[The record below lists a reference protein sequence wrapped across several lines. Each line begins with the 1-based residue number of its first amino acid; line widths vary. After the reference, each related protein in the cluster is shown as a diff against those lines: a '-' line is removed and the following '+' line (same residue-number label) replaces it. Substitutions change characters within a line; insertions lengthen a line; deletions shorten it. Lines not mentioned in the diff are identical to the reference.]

1 MAKKFYKLTEE
12 KMDDFKKRE
21 VNFWILSG
29 SQENWRKGIAERIWG
44 VKEGLKNSWDKL
56 KPRDILLFYVTSPIS
71 GIIGFGRLETKF
83 KQDKPLWPDEILK
96 TQVIYP
102 FRFEFKIDHPLPE
115 RDWHKDRIDI
125 SGLKLNYWAGLNFVK
140 NVKAIEQLNQIIKQK
155 WNVELPLE
163 ELILREER
171 VKYEAK
177 KELAHRDYQEMFKKI
192 GELQRFLAYTEYPM
206 EKEKLDVVWMRVA
219 GGSPTYV
226 FEVQI
231 GGDIYHALGKLKH
244 AWDKWNSNVFLITD
258 KTQISRVNELLQG
271 TFHEISPHLK
281 IISAEEAQKLFKSK
295 TEVKQLEEK
304 FGILKY

>member
-1 MAKKFYKLTEE
+1 MPEPFYKPKKEE
-12 KMDDFKKRE
+12 IKDFKKKE
-21 VNFWILSG
+21 VSFWILSG
-29 SQENWRKGIAERIWG
+29 SQENWRKGTAERIWG
-44 VKEGLKNSWDKL
+44 VKEGLKNFWDKL
-56 KPRDILLFYVTSPIS
+56 KPGDILLFYVTSPIS

-96 TQVIYP
+96 NQVIYP
-102 FRFEFKIDHPLPE
+102 FRFEFKIDYLLPE
-115 RDWHKDRIDI
+115 RDWYKDKINI
-125 SGLKLNYWAGLNFVK
+125 SGLKLNYWAGLNFIK
-140 NVKAIEQLNQIIKQK
+140 NIKAIEQLNQTIKQK

-171 VKYEAK
+171 AKYETK
-177 KELAHRDYQEMFKKI
+177 KELTHRDYQNMFKKI
-192 GELQRFLAYTEYPM
+192 GELQGFLAHTEYPIG
-206 EKEKLDVVWMRVA
+206 KEKLDVVWMRVA

-244 AWDKWNSNVFLITD
+244 AWDKWNSNIFLITD
-258 KTQISRVNELLQG
+258 KTQISKVNELLQG
-271 TFHEISPHLK
+271 TFHEISPCLK
-281 IISAEEAQKLFKSK
+281 IIFAEEAQKLFRSK